1 VSDAVLIALITAG
14 GGSVGA
20 VLLFI
25 QRRLPP
31 RPASARDVAITEVWA
46 ELRAVRDD
54 LNEVIQ
60 ERDTSRAEVHVLTE
74 SNDALTA
81 AVDALTAAVERT
93 HPPIVFTFAEQQAI
107 DRAKAARRP
116 PHDDSAWPTLPG
128 RPTQN

>member
-1 VSDAVLIALITAG
+1 MSDSVLIALITAG

-46 ELRAVRDD
+46 ELRLVRAE
-54 LNEVIQ
+54 LAEVVR
-60 ERDTSRAEVHVLTE
+60 ERDASRDAVAVITE

-93 HPPIVFTFAEQQAI
+93 KPPIVFTIAEQQAI
-107 DRAKAARRP
+107 DRAKSVRR
-116 PHDDSAWPTLPG
+116 PHDDSAWPTLGG
-128 RPTQN
+128 RPAPA